1 MKYQV
6 MMDRRTLIM
15 LLAALALAGGLLFL
29 AGVLVGIHHHLPS
42 DGDGAPAAAYRP
54 PPGGQ
59 EAGPPASA
67 QRASTPPPVTRP
79 VAPRSAAGDARATPQ
94 GDAGAPSSPPPAGA
108 FSIQV
113 GAFAI
118 RDNADAHVDFF
129 RGQGYEPYIVEVN
142 NAENGVM
149 YTVRIGRYSTREEA
163 AWAASNFIEQEDMSA
178 VVAPLNSG

>member
-6 MMDRRTLIM
+6 MIDRRTLII

-29 AGVLVGIHHHLPS
+29 AGVLVGIHHNLPS
-42 DGDGAPAAAYRP
+42 DGAPAVAYRP
-54 PPGGQ
+54 LTVGQ
-59 EAGPPASA
+59 DANPAPSA
-67 QRASTPPPVTRP
+67 QRASTSPPVTRP
-79 VAPRSAAGDARATPQ
+79 VAPKSAAGDARATPQ
-94 GDAGAPSSPPPAGA
+94 DAGGARSSSPSAGA

-129 RGQGYEPYIVEVN
+129 RGRGYDPYIVEVN
-142 NAENGVM
+142 NAEDGVM

-163 AWAASNFIEQEDMSA
+163 AWAASNFIEQEDMLA
-178 VVAPLNSG
+178 VVASLKPG